1 MIKVIAS
8 NQNATIAPNDIRQA
22 RLEKACSEFESI
34 FITHM
39 LKSMRTAVTEDGF
52 LGNNNESK
60 IIQSMFDENLALEMA
75 KGKGMGLGKMLFESL
90 KD

>member
-1 MIKVIAS
+1 MIKAIATTP
-8 NQNATIAPNDIRQA
+8 NTTIAPNDVRQA
-22 RLEKACSEFESI
+22 KLERACSEFESV
-34 FITHM
+34 FITYM
-39 LKSMRTAVTEDGF
+39 LKSMRTAVTEDGL

-60 IIQSMFDENLALEMA
+60 IIQSMFDENLALGMA